1 MRGNHQKQ
9 AESGS
14 AFAYHLRAR
23 ARDMLANCM
32 DGRWLW
38 TSKLSLNL
46 SVIIIGS
53 ILLVQSMV
61 AWMMLQGYE
70 DTRYHEL
77 EENTRTAIVNVIA
90 SDQGEGALLT
100 YDEAQQLLAKTQ
112 ILGMSIYNTSLERVS
127 EWGQIPRVSLSSSN
141 DIYNNYEDKSRYVY
155 DTILKP
161 NELGVPYY
169 IALRLDTHLALK
181 DIHEMTRQAI
191 VIVLLMSAFMATLLL
206 GLIGQW
212 FLRPIV
218 FLTRLLDEA
227 MQEDESASLSKEV
240 TKFQGKTEINRAIQA
255 AAKLIDQNERH
266 IKDIKNRAEDRIHQL
281 AYYDTLTD
289 LPNRIQFLEKLDEF
303 AKTHD
308 KDGQFVVVAVDL
320 DHFRDINDTMGHA
333 IGDIVLKSVAD
344 RLKKSLPPRAVV
356 ARVGEDGFAVMLPI
370 IKDVNTA
377 EDIAKRV
384 SHAIKSER
392 YSVGNEE
399 LSIHSSVGYAIFP
412 DDGAEPD
419 TVLKNADLA
428 LNRAKEDGRDMIRAY
443 SQDFDLAVQSRFQ
456 LLRDLREALE
466 NEEFELH
473 FQPQFDLNSEKIIG
487 AEALIRWWKPD
498 NSKAGG
504 MYISPGEFIP
514 IAESSGLIVPI
525 GDWVVRE
532 ACMTA
537 MELKAEGLDDIRVA
551 LNVSGAQFKQKDM
564 VSKIAHT
571 IHETGVD
578 PKKIEVE
585 VTESAF
591 MADMNHTIEVLNAL
605 NELGLELAIDDF
617 GTGYSSLA
625 YLRQFPIDRLKIDRS
640 FIINALNNN
649 DDASITRTI
658 IALGHALNLKVLAEG
673 VETIDHQNFL
683 KEEGCDEVQ
692 GFRYSKALPKEKF
705 ISFCKGYKNKLNSLA
720 KPKK

>member
-1 MRGNHQKQ
+1 MRGQNQKQ
-9 AESGS
+9 AEDGS
-14 AFAYHLRAR
+14 AFAHHLMAK
-23 ARDMLANCM
+23 AKDMLAVSM

-46 SVIIIGS
+46 SVIVIGS
-53 ILLVQSMV
+53 VLFVQAMV

-77 EENTRTAIVNVIA
+77 EANTRTAIINVIA
-90 SDQGEGALLT
+90 NEQGEDVLLS
-100 YDEAQQLLAKTQ
+100 YDEAQRLLAKTQ
-112 ILGMSIYNTSLERVS
+112 ILGMSIYNTSLDRVS
-127 EWGQIPRVSLSSSN
+127 EWGQVPSVSLASSD
-141 DIYNNYEDKSRYVY
+141 DIYNSYEDKSRYVY

-161 NELGVPYY
+161 NEISVPYY
-169 IALRLDTHLALK
+169 IAVRLDTHMAQK
-181 DIHEMTRQAI
+181 DIQAMTRQAI

-218 FLTRLLDEA
+218 FLTRLLDQA
-227 MQEDESASLSKEV
+227 IGDEESDTLNKEV
-240 TKFQGKTEINRAIQA
+240 MKFQGKTEINRAIQA
-255 AAKLIDQNERH
+255 AANLINQNEQH

-303 AKTHD
+303 AKSHD

-333 IGDIVLKSVAD
+333 VGDIVLKSVAE

-384 SHAIKSER
+384 THAIKNDR
-392 YSVGNEE
+392 YNVGNEE

-466 NEEFELH
+466 NDEFELH

-532 ACMTA
+532 SCMMA
-537 MELKAEGLDDIRVA
+537 MHLKAEGLDDIRVA
-551 LNVSGAQFKQKDM
+551 LNVSAVQFKQKDM
-564 VSKIAHT
+564 VTKIAHT

-605 NELGLELAIDDF
+605 HELGLELAIDDF

-640 FIINALNNN
+640 FIINALNNS

-683 KEEGCDEVQ
+683 REEGCDEVQ
-692 GFRYSKALPKEKF
+692 GFRYSKALPKENF
-705 ISFCKGYKNKLNSLA
+705 ITFCKGYKNKLDSLSRS
-720 KPKK
+720 KK

>member
-9 AESGS
+9 VESGS
-14 AFAYHLRAR
+14 AFAHHLTAK
-23 ARDMLANCM
+23 AKNMLANCM

-46 SVIIIGS
+46 SIIVIGS

-112 ILGMSIYNTSLERVS
+112 ILGMSIYNTSLDRVS
-127 EWGQIPRVSLSSSN
+127 EWGQIPRVSLDSSE
-141 DIYNNYEDKSRYVY
+141 DIYNGYEDKSRYVY

-161 NELGVPYY
+161 NEIGVPYY
-169 IALRLDTHLALK
+169 IAVRLDTHLAIK
-181 DIHEMTRQAI
+181 DIREMTRQAI

-218 FLTRLLDEA
+218 FLTHLLDEA
-227 MQEDESASLSKEV
+227 MRDDDGASLSKEIE
-240 TKFQGKTEINRAIQA
+240 KFQGKTEINRAIQA

-392 YSVGNEE
+392 YNVGNEE

-466 NEEFELH
+466 NDEFELH

-705 ISFCKGYKNKLNSLA
+705 VSFCKDYKNKLDSLA